1 MTFIQGWAAHGSKEK
16 LELISVELPKLGAE
30 EVEIIV
36 EHCGVCHSDLSMLNN
51 DWGFSNYPL
60 IAGHEVIGK
69 ISAIGKDVKGLKIG
83 QAVGVGWN
91 SGSCMHCHECV
102 TGQHNLCSQALPTI
116 AGGHYGGFADKM
128 RAHWVWVI
136 PLPEKLDLRSA
147 GPLLCG
153 GITVFAPFLN
163 FNIKPTDHVGVVGI
177 GGLGHL
183 GLKFAKAWGCEVTAF
198 TSSQSKIEEAKTL
211 GAHNVISSYD
221 SASILT
227 ATNSL
232 DLLLVTV
239 NAPLDWATLL
249 KTLKPNGRMHVVG
262 AVLEPMPIPAMGLIF
277 GQKSISGSPTGSP
290 AAIAT
295 MLEFAARHH
304 IAPQVEHFPMSRV
317 NDALAHL
324 AAGNARYRIVLDAD
338 F

>member
-1 MTFIQGWAAHGSKEK
+1 MTSIQGWAAHGSKEK
-16 LELISVELPKLGAE
+16 LELISVELPELGAE

-277 GQKSISGSPTGSP
+277 GQKKRFGFAHGFTGGNCNDVG
-290 AAIAT
+290 ICGAT
-295 MLEFAARHH
+295 SHRAT
-304 IAPQVEHFPMSRV
+304 S
-317 NDALAHL
+317 
-324 AAGNARYRIVLDAD
+324 
-338 F
+338 

>member
-1 MTFIQGWAAHGSKEK
+1 MTSIQGWAAHGSKEK

-198 TSSQSKIEEAKTL
+198 TSSPSKIEEAKTL

-227 ATNSL
+227 AANSL

-277 GQKSISGSPTGSP
+277 GQKSVSGSPTGSP

-324 AAGNARYRIVLDAD
+324 VAGNARYRIVLDAD